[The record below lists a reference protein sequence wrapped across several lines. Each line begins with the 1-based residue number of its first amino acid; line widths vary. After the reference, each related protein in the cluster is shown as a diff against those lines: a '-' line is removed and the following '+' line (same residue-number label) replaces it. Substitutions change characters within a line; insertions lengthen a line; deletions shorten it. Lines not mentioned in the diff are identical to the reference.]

1 MEQKA
6 EDKIKMNKKQQDRN
20 SQSISKKK
28 NKMIK
33 RKRHRERDFE
43 KEETKTDSEKINR
56 KNSIGQEQTNS
67 GETKEGKILLEL
79 SEIKKSDRHWEKINE
94 EDIKE
99 ILTRNNQEFIIQ
111 RKSLL

>member
-6 EDKIKMNKKQQDRN
+6 EDKIKMNKKPQDIN
-20 SQSISKKK
+20 SKSISKKK

-56 KNSIGQEQTNS
+56 KNVYIFT
-67 GETKEGKILLEL
+67 
-79 SEIKKSDRHWEKINE
+79 D
-94 EDIKE
+94 
-99 ILTRNNQEFIIQ
+99 NNQTYKIKFLQ
-111 RKSLL
+111 SPLLI